1 MTQLNQL
8 PNGGNWLNSRNS
20 SSLDSASAADFR
32 IARERS
38 PRIAPRISSSSSR
51 ASAAESSISQ
61 NRFNHRTSQSSNTNQ
76 YPVQSGD
83 SLWTKTQARRLPEGL
98 SSNGIAHKGNFNTVS
113 HQKKNTESRNSLN
126 ILNEA
131 VTGTFIATNSTNKKL
146 PQTNSLDVKRAR
158 AFGSATEMAWKQEG
172 EVRPNVDRV
181 IGQTTWKNADTL
193 PTMPFPGAASRR
205 PDTFVKLKNSQ
216 GIGNVLGAT
225 PKLAAEPT
233 TFNAPKISDNSDS
246 LIGNVASVNRELVL
260 DLAIANA
267 KKQLQSFANDEKML
281 DKMSQAFGDD
291 WHPQKGHTLIQDLA
305 VGRAMPKIEILP
317 ATNLNG
323 NGAFGGET
331 IYLSEPFLNKNA
343 ANSEAVAN
351 VLVEEIGHYVDR
363 ELNYIDSPGDEGE
376 IFARLVRDETIN
388 RAELGAIKAEND
400 RATILLDGKE
410 LTVELSE
417 SSYRGMSADAMERQ
431 AQADLADKAASYPGY
446 ALIYNPSVP
455 EYNEDPNAV
464 KMWQQRMK
472 DLGYDIDVDGYY
484 GGQSVQVARQFQA
497 ANELEV
503 DGKVGP
509 ITWGASFSLGTP
521 TADSTAATSSSP
533 IGTADAM
540 ERRAQ
545 ADLADKADAANTP
558 EGDTPEGR
566 SDAYFRLVRLGD
578 PETGVPAGYELGVAA
593 LRYGDPEGPHEA
605 GMLFFDGKRGLIR
618 EEGNTRFGEQA
629 RLGVLN
635 MNANVLEG
643 LQNSGEVSESTIG
656 IFDLNALGNL
666 TGEATVGN
674 DGFTVGAAASLGD
687 ASYTGGTINPESSTD
702 LTGRVGLGYGEGAA
716 VRGHWDDADN
726 DSYRE

>member
-1 MTQLNQL
+1 
-8 PNGGNWLNSRNS
+8 
-20 SSLDSASAADFR
+20 
-32 IARERS
+32 
-38 PRIAPRISSSSSR
+38 
-51 ASAAESSISQ
+51 
-61 NRFNHRTSQSSNTNQ
+61 
-76 YPVQSGD
+76 
-83 SLWTKTQARRLPEGL
+83 
-98 SSNGIAHKGNFNTVS
+98 
-113 HQKKNTESRNSLN
+113 
-126 ILNEA
+126 
-131 VTGTFIATNSTNKKL
+131 
-146 PQTNSLDVKRAR
+146 
-158 AFGSATEMAWKQEG
+158 
-172 EVRPNVDRV
+172 
-181 IGQTTWKNADTL
+181 
-193 PTMPFPGAASRR
+193 
-205 PDTFVKLKNSQ
+205 
-216 GIGNVLGAT
+216 
-225 PKLAAEPT
+225 
-233 TFNAPKISDNSDS
+233 
-246 LIGNVASVNRELVL
+246 
-260 DLAIANA
+260 
-267 KKQLQSFANDEKML
+267 
-281 DKMSQAFGDD
+281 
-291 WHPQKGHTLIQDLA
+291 
-305 VGRAMPKIEILP
+305 
-317 ATNLNG
+317 
-323 NGAFGGET
+323 
-331 IYLSEPFLNKNA
+331 
-343 ANSEAVAN
+343 
-351 VLVEEIGHYVDR
+351 
-363 ELNYIDSPGDEGE
+363 
-376 IFARLVRDETIN
+376 
-388 RAELGAIKAEND
+388 
-400 RATILLDGKE
+400 
-410 LTVELSE
+410 
-417 SSYRGMSADAMERQ
+417 MSADAMERQ

-726 DSYRE
+726 DSYREYGFGLDVGPLSLDGTAEDPLGLDTTTRFLIGEFQRRLPSPVSGNYDPNFEVRQEINNLFG